1 MSICYGGIILVNR
14 RITWCFRQKKGIRII
29 EPNEN
34 LAKAYIRKAK
44 SSLNTMNA
52 ALQIKETDW
61 ILTTAYYARYFALY
75 ALLMKLGIKSEIHD
89 CSIAIARLLTRHR
102 ILNKN
107 LVTDI
112 SQAKQMRIETQYYV
126 TQELKQTKIRRNVE
140 SAHKFVLEI
149 EKTIENITT
158 DQIKNIRTHLKTMS
172 SITKLD
178 KGHTER

>member
-1 MSICYGGIILVNR
+1 MLANR
-14 RITWCFRQKKGIRII
+14 RVSWCFRQKRGIRII

-34 LAKAYIRKAK
+34 LAKAYIKKAK

-89 CSIAIARLLTRHR
+89 CSIAIARLLTKHR

-107 LVTDI
+107 LATDI
-112 SQAKQMRIETQYYV
+112 SQAKQTRIETQYYV
-126 TQELKQTKIRRNVE
+126 TQELTQTKIRKNVE
-140 SAHKFVLEI
+140 SAHKSVLEI
-149 EKTIENITT
+149 EKTLENITT
-158 DQIKNIRTHLKTMS
+158 DQIKNIRTHLKRMS
-172 SITKLD
+172 SVTKLD

>member
-1 MSICYGGIILVNR
+1 VVNR
-14 RITWCFRQKKGIRII
+14 GVTWCFRQRKGIRII

-34 LAKAYIRKAK
+34 LTKAYIRKAK

-61 ILTTAYYARYFALY
+61 VLTTAYYARYFALY

-89 CSIAIARLLTRHR
+89 CTITIARLLTKQR

-112 SQAKQMRIETQYYV
+112 SQAKQIRIETQYYV
-126 TQELKQTKIRRNVE
+126 TQEFKQPKIRRNVE

-158 DQIKNIRTHLKTMS
+158 DQIKNTRTHLKRIS
-172 SITKLD
+172 STLNLIKDTQNNKKTKQTP
-178 KGHTER
+178 KT